1 MVRIL
6 MLFVYLN
13 LKITFETYYWQ
24 AAISISCF
32 MVSYRAWGYLQ
43 SQECNTR
50 AKNLRETI
58 LKVTLIRR
66 RITSFKKTMFKFFI
80 YYSRRLD
87 SQQINYRIYLKLF
100 NKTFF
105 GFYQRVK
112 KKSIFFKFLIFIQ
125 SSFSNGGTY
134 NLKRALLKI

>member
-1 MVRIL
+1 
-6 MLFVYLN
+6 
-13 LKITFETYYWQ
+13 
-24 AAISISCF
+24 
-32 MVSYRAWGYLQ
+32 
-43 SQECNTR
+43 
-50 AKNLRETI
+50 
-58 LKVTLIRR
+58 
-66 RITSFKKTMFKFFI
+66 MFKFFI

-87 SQQINYRIYLKLF
+87 SQQINYRIYLKLY

-134 NLKRALLKI
+134 NLKRALLKIQLYPVKYTTLYESIRKMFLISSIVLTRIFRGIYIKKKIFQFKVQFGWNADQPATIKDEKKTISPPLTSVIK